1 MKCPKCQYRFHPLK
15 VVLISRW
22 SSLVC
27 PECQSRWN
35 RRIDLQ
41 LILVTIVPLSVM
53 SLCALLPL
61 EFRIK
66 ILVVLALGLI
76 TLFFMMFV
84 DAATIQLVVA
94 KKRIGWW
101 KIIGDKMAS
110 STKLDTTRRMENKER
125 K

>member
-1 MKCPKCQYRFHPLK
+1 
-15 VVLISRW
+15 
-22 SSLVC
+22 
-27 PECQSRWN
+27 
-35 RRIDLQ
+35 
-41 LILVTIVPLSVM
+41 M

-76 TLFFMMFV
+76 TLFFMTFV
-84 DAATIQLVVA
+84 DAATIQLVAA

-110 STKLDTTRRMENKER
+110 STKLDTTRRMENKEG